1 MPHRVAY
8 WERPWRR
15 RWRRRRRRRRRRR
28 GTRVLLGMH
37 VARCRW
43 WRGRRRRRRRLVRME
58 LLHRCDEKVATRKS
72 SALRS
77 DKGCAPGC
85 RVGSTRSSQAAAA
98 AAPSPRV
105 HAANRGR
112 DTEASAVLRPTSG
125 RRSRCANLPFCAT
138 PALPVSP
145 PMVQRSAF
153 RADEPARFTQGGH
166 PDGSASSWVE
176 RELFPLYSCLNQ
188 RWPFCEGQ

>member
-1 MPHRVAY
+1 
-8 WERPWRR
+8 
-15 RWRRRRRRRRRRR
+15 
-28 GTRVLLGMH
+28 
-37 VARCRW
+37 
-43 WRGRRRRRRRLVRME
+43 ME
-58 LLHRCDEKVATRKS
+58 WLHRCDEKVATRKS
-72 SALRS
+72 SAQRS
-77 DKGCAPGC
+77 DKGCAPGR
-85 RVGSTRSSQAAAA
+85 RVGSRRSSQAAAAVA

-138 PALPVSP
+138 PALSVSP

-153 RADEPARFTQGGH
+153 RADEPARFIQGGH

-188 RWPFCEGQ
+188 QQYGCGRIRWHGGFGIVRETVSRHGEERARERDDSRGRSPMRQIC